1 MLHRFPLEAGVP
13 FDFEVIE
20 EADRAQMMQEAR
32 ERVLAGR
39 YHREQIAPLLDA
51 LFARASDAQIEEALD
66 RLLSEGAKLKTL
78 LAFKDGAIG
87 NLARFL
93 NIDPQ
98 LSENTV
104 ADQVINKA
112 ILPQSEYHAVGQHL
126 RHQNLAKTIADG
138 LMDVDPNRPNVDQA
152 FSALLTQ
159 KGTPKRVWRA
169 SPRKTRP
176 WRHKLRMK
184 RTDWP
189 NFLNNSNWRGCWT
202 IQNCCSRSPK
212 RDGGL

>member
-159 KGTPKRVWRA
+159 KGTPKKGVAGIAKKDPAVATQIEDEANRLA
-169 SPRKTRP
+169 ELFEQL
-176 WRHKLRMK
+176 KLARML
-184 RTDWP
+184 D
-189 NFLNNSNWRGCWT
+189 NSKLLLT
-202 IQNCCSRSPK
+202 
-212 RDGGL
+212 LAEA